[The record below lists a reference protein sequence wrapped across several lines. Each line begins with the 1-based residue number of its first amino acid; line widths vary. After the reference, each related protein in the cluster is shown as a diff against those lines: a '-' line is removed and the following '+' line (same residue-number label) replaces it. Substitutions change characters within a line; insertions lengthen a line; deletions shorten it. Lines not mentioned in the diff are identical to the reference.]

1 MFTYIS
7 RAQQLLT
14 LGNAG
19 GIGFVL
25 GVFPAGQDTGLLH
38 WLVLGA
44 IVSYMLG
51 VLCTVL
57 GMALVCTIVIKEAH
71 IAETAM
77 TQFIEDDISCF
88 DVSTIADKQAFKL
101 APSAAA
107 ASILGALF
115 FIVGAVITLV
125 LLAIFN

>member
-1 MFTYIS
+1 MKRSQMGKDILSHWTVKLHENVAQKRNLMFTYIS

-77 TQFIEDDISCF
+77 T
-88 DVSTIADKQAFKL
+88 
-101 APSAAA
+101 
-107 ASILGALF
+107 
-115 FIVGAVITLV
+115 
-125 LLAIFN
+125 